1 MTEVDQP
8 VHDGVRPEP
17 AHDRGLRLSVFFGA
31 LFFGL
36 GVFVPF
42 FPVWLAAQGLNSA
55 EISIILASQMA
66 VRIGSGPAFSF
77 LADARGDRR
86 AVVIALS
93 LASLA
98 GMVLLALVSGFWA
111 ILLLAVAA
119 SVVWTPIL
127 PLIEALA
134 VSESEAGGPD
144 YGRTR
149 LWGSLT
155 FIAGSMGGGYLL
167 KFTEPGLII
176 WILVGAYL
184 LMAATSFWLPPERAR
199 TETAARKARLSEVL
213 PVLKHPVFLAFL
225 GAGSLIQASH
235 AFYYGFGTIH
245 WQSLGIGDDVI
256 GMLWA
261 VGVVAEVVLFMFAK
275 KSLLQLGPTGL
286 IAAGAVAALVR
297 WSLTALDPG
306 VAWLVVIQVGH
317 ALTFGATHLGAMH
330 FIARATPA
338 NYHATVQG
346 VNAAVSGGIIMAVVM
361 GGSGALFDALGGQ
374 GYLVMAGL
382 GGLGGLFAVYVALRW
397 DGGKL
402 G

>member
-1 MTEVDQP
+1 MP
-8 VHDGVRPEP
+8 VR
-17 AHDRGLRLSVFFGA
+17 DRGLRLSVFFGA

-42 FPVWLAAQGLNSA
+42 FPVWLAAQGLSSA
-55 EISIILASQMA
+55 EISIVLASQMA

-98 GMVLLALVSGFWA
+98 GMALLALVSGFWA
-111 ILLLAVAA
+111 ILVLAVAA

-127 PLIEALA
+127 PLIEAFA

-167 KFTEPGLII
+167 KFTGPELII

-184 LMAATSFWLPPERAR
+184 LMAASSFCLPRERR
-199 TETAARKARLSEVL
+199 KLDETRRKARLSEVM

-225 GAGSLIQASH
+225 CAGSLIQASH

-245 WQSLGIGDDVI
+245 WQAIGIGDDVI

-261 VGVVAEVVLFMFAK
+261 IGVVAEVVLFIFAK
-275 KSLLQLGPTGL
+275 RSLMQVGPIGL
-286 IAAGAVAALVR
+286 IAAGAVAAVVR
-297 WSLTALDPG
+297 WSLTAFDPG
-306 VAWLVVIQVGH
+306 MVWLAMIQAGH

-346 VNAAVSGGIIMAVVM
+346 VNAAVSGGIVMAVVM
-361 GGSGALFDALGGQ
+361 GGSGALFDTMGGQ
-374 GYLVMAGL
+374 GYLVMVAL
-382 GGLGGLFAVYVALRW
+382 GGLGGLFALYAASRW
-397 DGGKL
+397 DGSKL